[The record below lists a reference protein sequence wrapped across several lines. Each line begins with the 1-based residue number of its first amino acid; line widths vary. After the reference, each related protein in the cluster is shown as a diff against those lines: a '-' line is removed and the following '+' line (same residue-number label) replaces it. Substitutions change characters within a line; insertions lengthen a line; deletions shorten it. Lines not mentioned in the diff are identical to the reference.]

1 MNAQSIKLASGII
14 VLLTLCG
21 FIGRSAVRINR
32 IEHETEKV
40 SSIEKHI
47 QIMNLYMK
55 LQDPTLYNKAEQ
67 LAN

>member
-1 MNAQSIKLASGII
+1 MNTQAIKWASGII

-21 FIGRSAVRINR
+21 FIGRSAVRINS
-32 IEHETEKV
+32 IERETEKV

-55 LQDPTLYNKAEQ
+55 LQDPTLYSKAEQ